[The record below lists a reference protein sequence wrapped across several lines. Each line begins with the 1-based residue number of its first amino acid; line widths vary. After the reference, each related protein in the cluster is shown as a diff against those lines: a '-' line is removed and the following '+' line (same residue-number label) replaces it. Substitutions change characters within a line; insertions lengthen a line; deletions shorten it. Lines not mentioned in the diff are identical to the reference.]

1 MNADE
6 LLYGSLEFL
15 ARAHLDRQPWFQITS
30 GGAAPHEITLVSERQ
45 LTEAPVPMAHLVLTC
60 RSRNYSSFVGWRP
73 PAEVSEILHGRESAI
88 FGSATRRDGS
98 VLVYDAL
105 ADDALA
111 IELLRHATNG
121 VVNAKRVRQLSS
133 LASHASLV
141 YDERFLMKC
150 YRVLEEGT
158 RPEIEVLRGLDALG
172 FNAILAPIAF
182 WESEGSDLALVREFL
197 PSALEGRLLA
207 LTSLRDL
214 LARVSVS
221 DPRATFSPDEASQD
235 PDAVAASAGG
245 DLASEM
251 RRLGATAASLH
262 LAMAKAFETRPLV
275 GDELLGSIES
285 ALGTRLDGINAEVVR
300 GLAGAPA
307 GVEIRIHG
315 DFHLRRVMRADVG
328 WIVSGF
334 GDDPLNIDPVS
345 FTSVL
350 AQRGSPVEDLAD
362 MWFSIET
369 NARDAVVQRP
379 ASERPL
385 ASLLAAA
392 WVRRNQLAFLEGYA
406 ATPGVESLVPVAL
419 LRPVVAEL
427 NRARIADYEAT
438 LVAV

>member
-1 MNADE
+1 MSADD

-15 ARAHLDRQPWFQITS
+15 ARAHLDRQPWFQMTS

-45 LTEAPVPMAHLVLTC
+45 LIDAPVPLAHLVLTA
-60 RSRNYSSFVGWRP
+60 RSRNYSCFVGWRTP
-73 PAEVSEILHGRESAI
+73 EEVSEVLHGREGAI
-88 FGSATRRDGS
+88 YGSATRRKGG

-105 ADDALA
+105 ADDELA
-111 IELLRHATNG
+111 IALLRHATNG
-121 VVNAKRVRQLSS
+121 KVNAKRVRQLSS

-182 WESEGSDLALVREFL
+182 WESEGNDLALVREFL

-214 LARVSVS
+214 LAHVSAT

-251 RRLGATAASLH
+251 RRLGATAANLH
-262 LAMAKAFETRPLV
+262 LAMANAFGTRPIM
-275 GDELLGSIES
+275 GDELLASLES
-285 ALGTRLDGINAEVVR
+285 ALGSRLDGVNEEVVR
-300 GLAGAPA
+300 ALTEAPA
-307 GVEIRIHG
+307 GLEIRIHG

-334 GDDPLNIDPVS
+334 GDDPLNIDPTS

-362 MWFSIET
+362 MWFSIEK
-369 NARDAVVQRP
+369 NARDALAQRP

-385 ASLLAAA
+385 ARLLAAA
-392 WVRRNQLAFLEGYA
+392 WVRRNQLAFLDGYGS
-406 ATPGVESLVPVAL
+406 TSGIETLVPRAL
-419 LRPVVAEL
+419 LRPVVSEL
-427 NRARIADYEAT
+427 SRARVADYEAT

>member
-1 MNADE
+1 MNTDD

-15 ARAHLDRQPWFQITS
+15 ARAHLDRQPWFQMTS
-30 GGAAPHEITLVSERQ
+30 GGAAPYEITLVSQRQ
-45 LTEAPVPMAHLVLTC
+45 LVETPVPLAHLVLTC

-73 PAEVSEILHGRESAI
+73 AAEVSRILHGRESAI
-88 FGSATRRDGS
+88 YGSGVTRAGG

-111 IELLRHATNG
+111 IELLRQATDG
-121 VVNAKRVRQLSS
+121 IVNAKRVRQLSS

-141 YDERFLMKC
+141 YDERILMKC
-150 YRVLEEGT
+150 YRVLDEGT

-172 FNAILAPIAF
+172 FNAILSPLAF
-182 WESEGSDLALVREFL
+182 WASEGHDLALVREFL

-221 DPRATFSPDEASQD
+221 DPRAAFSPNDATQD
-235 PDAVAASAGG
+235 PDTVAASAGG

-251 RRLGATAASLH
+251 RRLGATAANLH
-262 LAMAKAFETRPLV
+262 LAMSRAFGTRPLS
-275 GDELLGSIES
+275 GEELLASLES
-285 ALGTRLDGINAEVVR
+285 AIGSPLVDEEAAR
-300 GLAGAPA
+300 GLTDAPA
-307 GVEIRIHG
+307 GEEIRIHG
-315 DFHLRRVMRADVG
+315 DLHLRRVMRADLG

-334 GDDPLNIDPVS
+334 GDDPLNIDPGS
-345 FTSVL
+345 FTSVI

-362 MWFSIET
+362 LWFSIEMV
-369 NARDAVVQRP
+369 AREAVAQRP
-379 ASERPL
+379 SSERPL
-385 ASLLAAA
+385 AEILASA
-392 WVRRNQLAFLEGYA
+392 WVRRNQVAFLEGYA
-406 ATPGVESLVPVAL
+406 ATQGIEALVPLGA

-427 NRARIADYEAT
+427 NRARVADYEAT